1 MPTREK
7 PAQKQRL
14 QIAEVAAKLVA
25 NDSVADYHAAKKKPL
40 RNWVTHGK
48 IIYR

>member
-25 NDSVADYHAAKKKPL
+25 NDSVADYEKKS
-40 RNWVTHGK
+40 RYAIG
-48 IIYR
+48 